1 MIKANLYD
9 TEFCQL
15 VELNFQTEKQL
26 QELLTLN
33 PRFEVDDL
41 SDIS

>member
-1 MIKANLYD
+1 MIKVNLYCN
-9 TEFCQL
+9 TF
-15 VELNFQTEKQL
+15 ELNFQNKEQL
-26 QELLTLN
+26 EELLTLN